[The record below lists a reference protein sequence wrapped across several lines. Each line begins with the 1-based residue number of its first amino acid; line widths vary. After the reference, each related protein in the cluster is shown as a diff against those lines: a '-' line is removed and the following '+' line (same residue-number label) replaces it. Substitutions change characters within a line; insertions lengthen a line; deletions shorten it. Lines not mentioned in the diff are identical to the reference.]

1 MNIIVTG
8 ASKGIGYEIVRSFA
22 ARESCKI
29 IAIARNETA
38 LFRLRDECKSSFP
51 DSTVIPIVFDLTVS
65 AYRTELLPRIE
76 KHFNRVDV
84 LINNAGK
91 IINKPFETLSEYEF
105 DTLMD
110 VNVKTAFKMIKLCL
124 PMMHKNAHIVNIGSM
139 GGVQSSVKFPGLSV
153 YSASKGALAILT
165 ECIAEELKN
174 RHISINC
181 LALGAVQ
188 TEMFQSAFPGAKASN
203 SPEQIATFITDFAL
217 KGHNFFNGKILPVSV
232 STP

>member
-8 ASKGIGYEIVRSFA
+8 ASKGIGLDIVRILA
-22 ARESCKI
+22 ASDKCKI
-29 IAIARNETA
+29 IAIARSESA
-38 LFRLRDECKSSFP
+38 LFRLRDECNAAYPESI
-51 DSTVIPIVFDLTVS
+51 VIPIVFDLTVS

-76 KHFNRVDV
+76 KHFNRVDI

-91 IINKPFETLSEYEF
+91 LINKPFETLSEYEF
-105 DTLMD
+105 DNLMD
-110 VNVKTAFKMIKLCL
+110 VNVKSAFKLIRLCL

-139 GGVQSSVKFPGLSV
+139 GGVQGSAKFPGLSI
-153 YSASKGALAILT
+153 YSASKGALAIMT
-165 ECIAEELKN
+165 ECLAEELKG

-188 TEMFQSAFPGAKASN
+188 TEMFHAAFPGAKAPN
-203 SPEQIATFITDFAL
+203 TTEQMATYITEFAL
-217 KGHNFFNGKILPVSV
+217 KGHNFYNGKILPVSV

>member
-8 ASKGIGYEIVRSFA
+8 ASKGIGFEIVRAFA
-22 ARESCKI
+22 AKEKCKI
-29 IAIARNETA
+29 ITIARNENA
-38 LFRLRDECKSSFP
+38 LFRLRDECTSFP
-51 DSTVIPIVFDLTVS
+51 DSIVIPIVFDLTVS

-76 KHFNRVDV
+76 KHFNRIDI

-91 IINKPFETLSEYEF
+91 MINKPFETLSEYEF
-105 DTLMD
+105 DNLMD
-110 VNVKTAFKMIKLCL
+110 VNVKSAFKMIKLCL

-139 GGVQSSVKFPGLSV
+139 GGVQGSVKFPGLSV

-165 ECIAEELKN
+165 ECLAEELKN
-174 RHISINC
+174 KHININC

-188 TEMFQSAFPGAKASN
+188 TEMFSTAFPGAKAVN
-203 SPEQIATFITDFAL
+203 SSEQMADFIVDFAL
-217 KGHNFFNGKILPVSV
+217 KGNNLFNGKILPVSV

>member
-8 ASKGIGYEIVRSFA
+8 ASKGIGIEIVRSLA
-22 ARESCKI
+22 ASEKCKI
-29 IAIARNETA
+29 IAIARSERA
-38 LFRLRDECKSSFP
+38 LFRLREECIVSYP
-51 DSTVIPIVFDLTVS
+51 EATIIPVVYDLTLS

-91 IINKPFETLSEYEF
+91 LINKPFEMLSEYEF
-105 DTLMD
+105 DNLMD
-110 VNVKTAFKMIKLCL
+110 VNVKSAFKMIKLCL

-139 GGVQSSVKFPGLSV
+139 GGVQGSVKFPGLSV

-165 ECIAEELKN
+165 ECLAEELKSK
-174 RHISINC
+174 HISINC

-188 TEMFQSAFPGAKASN
+188 TEMFTAAFPGLKAPN
-203 SPEQIATFITDFAL
+203 TTEQIAAFISDFAL
-217 KGHNFFNGKILPVSV
+217 NGHNFFNGKILPVSI

>member
-8 ASKGIGYEIVRSFA
+8 ASKGIGYEIVRAFA
-22 ARESCKI
+22 AREGCKI

-38 LFRLRDECKSSFP
+38 LLRLREDCKSSFP
-51 DSTVIPIVFDLTVS
+51 DSTVIPITFDLTLS

-76 KHFNRVDV
+76 KHFSRVDV

-91 IINKPFETLSEYEF
+91 MINKPFDAISEYEF

-110 VNVKTAFKMIKLCL
+110 VNVKCAFKMIKLCL
-124 PMMHKNAHIVNIGSM
+124 PMMHKSAHIVNIGSM
-139 GGVQSSVKFPGLSV
+139 GGVQGSVKFAGLSV

-165 ECIAEELKN
+165 ECMAEELKSK
-174 RHISINC
+174 HVSINC

-203 SPEQIATFITDFAL
+203 TPVQIAHFITDFAL
-217 KGHNFFNGKILPVSV
+217 NGQNFYNGKILPVSV

>member
-8 ASKGIGYEIVRSFA
+8 ASKGIGFEIVRGFA
-22 ARESCKI
+22 SREKCKI
-29 IAIARNETA
+29 IAIARNENA
-38 LFRLRDECKSSFP
+38 LFRLRDECNTSFP
-51 DSTVIPIVFDLTVS
+51 ESMVIPIIFDLTVS

-76 KHFNRVDV
+76 KHFNRIDI

-91 IINKPFETLSEYEF
+91 MINKPFETLSEYEF
-105 DTLMD
+105 DNLMD
-110 VNVKTAFKMIKLCL
+110 VNVKSAFKMIKLCL

-139 GGVQSSVKFPGLSV
+139 GGVQGSVKFPGLSV

-165 ECIAEELKN
+165 ECLAEELKN
-174 RHISINC
+174 KHININC

-188 TEMFQSAFPGAKASN
+188 TEMFSTAFPGAKAVN
-203 SPEQIATFITDFAL
+203 SSEQMADFIVDFAL
-217 KGHNFFNGKILPVSV
+217 KGNNLFNGKILPVSV

>member
-8 ASKGIGYEIVRSFA
+8 ASKGIGSEIVRAFA
-22 ARESCKI
+22 ASESCKI
-29 IAIARNETA
+29 IAIARSETA
-38 LFRLRDECKSSFP
+38 LLRLSEECKVAYP
-51 DSTVIPIVFDLTVS
+51 DSTVIPIVFDLALT

-76 KHFNRVDV
+76 KHFNRVDI

-91 IINKPFETLSEYEF
+91 IINKPFEAISEYEF

-110 VNVKTAFKMIKLCL
+110 VNVKSAFKMIKLCL
-124 PMMHKNAHIVNIGSM
+124 PLMHRNAHIVNIGSM
-139 GGVQSSVKFPGLSV
+139 GGVQGSSKFPGLAV

-165 ECIAEELKN
+165 ECLAEELKN
-174 RHISINC
+174 RHIFINC

-188 TEMFQSAFPGAKASN
+188 TEMFHSAFPGAKAPN
-203 SPEQIATFITDFAL
+203 SPEQIAAFITDFAL